1 MLLDLALICFS
12 YLLGSISS
20 AIVVCRA
27 GGFPDPRA
35 QGSGNP
41 GATNVLRLAGKPA
54 AVITLVGDLLKGLL
68 PLVVG
73 RVLGVSDPGLA
84 LMGLAAFS
92 GHLYPVFFGFHGGKG
107 VATFIGVLYG
117 FAWPAGIGFML
128 VWLALAGLFRYS
140 SLAALGAAACA
151 PFMVFLLDRPWIH
164 AAVVVLM
171 VALIFWRHRGN
182 LRKLLAGT
190 ESKIGAKQAVAR
202 AD

>member
-1 MLLDLALICFS
+1 MLLELALIVVS

-54 AVITLVGDLLKGLL
+54 AVITLAGDWLKGLL
-68 PLVVG
+68 PLLVG
-73 RVLGVSDPGLA
+73 RALGVSDPGLA
-84 LMGLAAFS
+84 LIGLAAFS

-117 FAWPAGIGFML
+117 LAWPAGIGFML

-151 PFMVFLLDRPWIH
+151 PFMLVLLGRTWIH
-164 AAVVVLM
+164 VAVVVLI

-190 ESKIGAKQAVAR
+190 ESKIGAKQAAAR
-202 AD
+202 AE

>member
-1 MLLDLALICFS
+1 MLLELSLIVLA

-41 GATNVLRLAGKPA
+41 GATNVLRLAGKSA
-54 AVITLVGDLLKGLL
+54 AVITLAGDLLKGVL
-68 PLVVG
+68 PLLVG
-73 RVLGVSDPGLA
+73 RALGVSDPSLA
-84 LMGLAAFS
+84 LIGLAAFL

-117 FAWPAGIGFML
+117 LAWPAGIGYML
-128 VWLALAGLFRYS
+128 VWLVLAGLFRYS

-151 PFMVFLLDRPWIH
+151 PLMVFLFDRSWIH
-164 AAVVVLM
+164 ATVMVVM
-171 VALIFWRHRGN
+171 VALIFWRHRVN

-190 ESKIGAKQAVAR
+190 ESKIGAKQPVTWAE
-202 AD
+202 

>member
-1 MLLDLALICFS
+1 MLLELALIVFS

-20 AIVVCRA
+20 AIVVCWA

-54 AVITLVGDLLKGLL
+54 AVITLAGDLFKGLL
-68 PLVVG
+68 PLVIG
-73 RVLGVSDPGLA
+73 RVLGVSDLGLA
-84 LMGLAAFS
+84 LMGLATFS
-92 GHLYPVFFGFHGGKG
+92 GHLYPLFFGFHGGKG

-117 FAWPAGIGFML
+117 LAWPVGIGFML

-151 PFMVFLLDRPWIH
+151 PFMVFLLDGTWIH
-164 AAVVVLM
+164 VAVVVLM

-190 ESKIGAKQAVAR
+190 ESKIGAEKSAAR
-202 AD
+202 AE

>member
-1 MLLDLALICFS
+1 MLLELALICLS

-54 AVITLVGDLLKGLL
+54 AVIALAGDLFKGLL
-68 PLVVG
+68 PLLVG
-73 RVLGVSDPGLA
+73 RALGVSDLGLS
-84 LMGLAAFS
+84 LMGLATFS

-117 FAWPAGIGFML
+117 LAWPAGIGFML

-151 PFMVFLLDRPWIH
+151 PFMVFLLDGTWLH

-190 ESKIGAKQAVAR
+190 ESKIGAKKSAAR
-202 AD
+202 AE

>member
-1 MLLDLALICFS
+1 MLLELALIVFS

-20 AIVVCRA
+20 AIVVCRV

-54 AVITLVGDLLKGLL
+54 AVITLAGDLLKGLL
-68 PLVVG
+68 PLVIG
-73 RVLGVSDPGLA
+73 RALGVSDPSLA
-84 LMGLAAFS
+84 LMGLATFS
-92 GHLYPVFFGFHGGKG
+92 GHLYPLFFGFHGGKG

-117 FAWPAGIGFML
+117 LAWPVGIGFML

-151 PFMVFLLDRPWIH
+151 PVMVFLLDGTWIH
-164 AAVVVLM
+164 AAVAVLM

-190 ESKIGAKQAVAR
+190 EAKIGAKKSAAR
-202 AD
+202 AE

>member
-1 MLLDLALICFS
+1 MVLELALIVFS

-54 AVITLVGDLLKGLL
+54 AVITLAGDLLKGLL
-68 PLVVG
+68 PLVIG
-73 RVLGVSDPGLA
+73 RLLGVSDPGLA
-84 LMGLAAFS
+84 LMGIAAFS
-92 GHLYPVFFGFHGGKG
+92 GHVYPVFFGFHGGKG

-140 SLAALGAAACA
+140 SLAALGAAVSA
-151 PFMVFLLDRPWIH
+151 PFMVFMLNGSWIH

-190 ESKIGAKQAVAR
+190 ESKIGAKQPATR
-202 AD
+202 AK